1 MELNQLFCDGMI
13 LQADKPVRVFGK
25 GAGKASVRFNGAQAK
40 GTFTGEDWLLEL
52 PAMPYGGPYEMAV
65 KLDGSETILR
75 DVWVGDVYLLA
86 GQSNMQMKLA
96 DTDFPKNLYRPLP
109 NVRLFSTRRAED
121 NEHFKPEDGWVPARK
136 EEAGYWSALGWL
148 TAMFLTERKSC
159 KIGLIECYQGAAAIQ
174 TYLPDRVFEEH
185 PEYDIPY
192 GGRGDMMWKW
202 NEIHSILW
210 HFQFEGILPFPMSAV
225 LWYQG
230 ESNWREAESLIYDKL
245 LTALLRSWR
254 EDLRDPKLPFV
265 IVQIA
270 DYKPREGASW
280 SRIQEAQ
287 ARVAAEDPYAEL
299 VVCRDVC
306 ENDQIHPKK
315 KSILA
320 RRMADAVLLLE
331 ANR

>member
-1 MELNQLFCDGMI
+1 MELNQLFRDGMI
-13 LQADKPVRVFGK
+13 VQAGKPVRVFGK
-25 GAGKASVRFNGAQAK
+25 GAGTASVTFCGEHTE
-40 GTFTGEDWLLEL
+40 GTFTGENWLLEL
-52 PAMPYGGPYEMAV
+52 PAKEYGGPYEMTIT
-65 KLDGSETILR
+65 LDRTETVIR

-86 GQSNMQMKLA
+86 GQSNMQLKLSE
-96 DTDFPKNLYRPLP
+96 TDFPRSLYRPLP
-109 NVRLFSTRRAED
+109 NVRLFSTKRPQD
-121 NEHFKPEDGWVPARK
+121 NEHFKPEDGWVPARR
-136 EEAGYWSALGWL
+136 EEAEYWSALGWM
-148 TAMFLTERKSC
+148 TAMFLTERKDC
-159 KIGLIECYQGAAAIQ
+159 KIGLIACYQGAAAIQ

-185 PEYDIPY
+185 PEYDLPY
-192 GGRGDMMWKW
+192 GGRGDMTYPW
-202 NEIHSILW
+202 NDSHSILY
-210 HFQFEGILPFPMSAV
+210 HFHFEGILPYPMSAV

-230 ESNWREAESLIYDKL
+230 ESNWRDAESAIYDKL
-245 LTALLRSWR
+245 LTALLKSWR

-270 DYKPREGASW
+270 DFKPKEGSGW
-280 SRIQEAQ
+280 KGIQEAQ
-287 ARVAAEDPYAEL
+287 ARVAEADPYAEL